1 MFYEEEYMILF
12 SAGKD
17 KKVLFWKLP
26 EKWVN
31 DEIEKFEKT
40 EIKNI
45 NDSLAMLKIQKTLT
59 KLDGE
64 DDSSDDSLCG
74 WDIRP

>member
-1 MFYEEEYMILF
+1 M
-12 SAGKD
+12 
-17 KKVLFWKLP
+17 KL
-26 EKWVN
+26 
-31 DEIEKFEKT
+31 
-40 EIKNI
+40 

>member
-1 MFYEEEYMILF
+1 MYYDEEYMILF

-59 KLDGE
+59 KLDEG